1 MNKIGLIHLLRLVAI
16 LSGTGSV
23 WPSHAELLPQ
33 IGLYPVYTA
42 DPLRPTFNAQY
53 QFYDKT
59 TMPDSGD
66 RRFDLKLGANLLL
79 YQNEWANHPW
89 QLVLIAGFHGQFDNT
104 RSQDN
109 IGWDGIYGLH
119 VSTRLNNEFV
129 LRVGSKH
136 ISAHIGDEIIER
148 SGRTR
153 INYTR
158 EEVRIGLAWF
168 VDSNSILYG
177 EIGRAYDLRNETLQ
191 KKGRIQFGG
200 QYDSPTNL
208 WQIPL
213 INWYSA
219 LDISSFE
226 ENDWD
231 LNATIQFGIHRNSEL
246 DSWRIGFELYDGR
259 SQLGEYF
266 RDQERYMSIGL
277 WVDL

>member
-1 MNKIGLIHLLRLVAI
+1 MNNTGLLYLLMLAVI
-16 LSGTGSV
+16 LSGLGIA
-23 WPSHAELLPQ
+23 WPSRAELLPRA
-33 IGLYPVYTA
+33 GLYPVYTA

-59 TMPDSGD
+59 TISDTGD
-66 RRFDLKLGANLLL
+66 RRFDLKLGTNLLL

-104 RSQDN
+104 HSQDN

-119 VSTRLNNEFV
+119 VSTRLNHELA
-129 LRVGSKH
+129 LRIGSKH

-148 SGRTR
+148 TGRTR

-168 VDSNSILYG
+168 VDNNSILYG
-177 EIGRAYDLRNETLQ
+177 EVGRAYDLRNKALQ
-191 KKGRIQFGG
+191 KPWRVQLGG
-200 QYDSPTNL
+200 QYDSPTKL
-208 WQIPL
+208 WQTPL
-213 INWYSA
+213 NWYVA

-226 ENDWD
+226 ESDWN
-231 LNATIQFGIHRNSEL
+231 LNTTIQFGLHRNSEL
-246 DSWRIGFELYDGR
+246 DSWRAGFELYDGR

-266 RDQERYMSIGL
+266 REQERYMSLGL